1 VAKARRIEPG
11 SNSIRRRQRGQNVTV
26 WIDLDES
33 PSFCSNIIGC
43 PIENVQIGIDVE
55 AVFEDTGDGVT
66 LPKFRTTLA
75 SASTQTHSAQKSPV
89 WSLPAGLQKKDMGFA
104 SLRLPYQLN

>member
-26 WIDLDES
+26 WIDLDEG
-33 PSFCSNIIGC
+33 PRFCSNIIGC
-43 PIENVQIGIDVE
+43 PIENVKIGMDLE
-55 AVFEDTGDGVT
+55 AAFEDTGDGVT

-89 WSLPAGLQKKDMGFA
+89 WSYQPGFKR
-104 SLRLPYQLN
+104 SIWVPRLCGFPTS